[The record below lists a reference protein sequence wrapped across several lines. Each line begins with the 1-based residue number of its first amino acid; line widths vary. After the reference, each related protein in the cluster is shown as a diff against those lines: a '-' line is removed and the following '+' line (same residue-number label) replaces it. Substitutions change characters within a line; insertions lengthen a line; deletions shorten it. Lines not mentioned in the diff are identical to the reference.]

1 MGKTRKVSSVSTTVG
16 TFGAIPAWMHLDEI
30 CDAFRPVPISII
42 DLKNTLATSFSDVLV
57 GPESA
62 DDYLEE
68 LRHSFQ
74 PLSTY
79 ISCLKDTLTF
89 SSSSAT
95 HHPVTH
101 EADQHSVPTSGKI
114 IDRTRPLERIAST
127 KPNTG
132 LPTPPETPTEHSQA
146 ERDLAETSVAHEDN
160 TSRPLTPSSL
170 AEDVCTIPA
179 CRWLVQHHSETAA
192 DRLEQEAKH
201 HEALTTPVADEA
213 IFTATVDAVLDG
225 ELGITFGQV
234 CLRPRVICSLSDEV
248 QESQA
253 SDGVE
258 AAAPELEEERKDD
271 GMQIVLRH
279 RLPKTGRASQR
290 YSTTSMTAVDAPLG
304 KQPDTFTDE
313 VRDSSH
319 TTHDLADRSQ
329 DVQSSGKAAA
339 VAPEDQEELLG
350 NDLLSV
356 PPRRN
361 RRTVDDGA
369 PLYFSGPCTDDE
381 LSQWAKENGLD
392 GAIPRGEKF
401 QGPNWREST
410 RDRNLEGAKQH
421 VMVWTEWEHREDVQL
436 LREPNAQL
444 IFSDPEVLEEVSDR
458 ASKLFLEEFPDA
470 WEFPSPQYDA
480 NGDEYSE
487 EDEGSQENEHSE
499 QDGDLEQEG
508 SSEQEESFE
517 RFGSSEQERS
527 SEQDGYSGGSGTSP
541 PSESNASPSIGS
553 KPGHQASQGRTEPA
567 PISNRAAVEAPSK
580 KPAKQSRF
588 AAFFAQQ
595 EAEKKSSEAERNE
608 LDSSLRGYDEP
619 LTTATGT
626 GEAPPPPSESD
637 QDIQYDRKTLFPE
650 WTQGYDQEMVRWKN
664 PVWWE
669 QKAEQVRL
677 EFRDKLPSTLAEE
690 VKYRQFLGHQ
700 STNEFGS
707 TDLVANIKGIDP
719 SQDKSGWY
727 PSTNITPYYQTAPY
741 RRFLFDPRPH
751 GADTP
756 GQVPHEWHPV
766 LVARHQV
773 MGRRFC
779 KAPEALCYA
788 RHFVERKPQFD
799 DGMNKAR
806 RFWVHIDARPPKD
819 LDFSQKAIDAMEAG
833 PSSPVVKKEDDNYG
847 SMGFDPSIV
856 DSPSLMGKW
865 SETVPRRHQ
874 SLRTN
879 TRNRQL
885 LSKAL
890 RRRQPLSRVSERQ
903 LAALQALHDS
913 MGKEEEM
920 EQDEVEQEEVEQE
933 DPEQE
938 ELAVRRPRQ
947 PLKKSTRDRQ
957 LLSKTLRRLPLGK
970 ISEWQL
976 AALQARHDPKERK
989 EEREQEEKARR
1000 KLQTASIRDRVWKG
1014 YAAWQE
1020 DGSRPPPPTL
1030 VNTKLGPAPRVDYL
1044 PPGFRAH
1051 HDPFAPRV

>member
-1 MGKTRKVSSVSTTVG
+1 MTQLILACALLFISSYEHPWLPLWIIFALILVSSAIENTTKCSQTDSSKVGMGKASSVSVAAAG
-16 TFGAIPAWMHLDEI
+16 
-30 CDAFRPVPISII
+30 V
-42 DLKNTLATSFSDVLV
+42 
-57 GPESA
+57 
-62 DDYLEE
+62 YLEE
-68 LRHSFQ
+68 LLEAFQPIPISMINIKDTLTLSSFSDILHGPEPAGEHLEELCNAFQ
-74 PLSTY
+74 PLSSY
-79 ISCLKDTLTF
+79 IGCLANSLTF

-95 HHPVTH
+95 RHPLTH
-101 EADQHSVPTSGKI
+101 KADQHTVPTSGKI
-114 IDRTRPLERIAST
+114 IDRTRPFGSKAFT

-132 LPTPPETPTEHSQA
+132 LPTPPETPSEHS
-146 ERDLAETSVAHEDN
+146 LAEEDVSETSMADEDN
-160 TSRPLTPSSL
+160 TKRPPTPSSSTEADQL
-170 AEDVCTIPA
+170 KEDGVLIPSA
-179 CRWLVQHHSETAA
+179 
-192 DRLEQEAKH
+192 
-201 HEALTTPVADEA
+201 ADEA
-213 IFTATVDAVLDG
+213 ILTAAIDTVLDE
-225 ELGITFGQV
+225 ELTTTF
-234 CLRPRVICSLSDEV
+234 D
-248 QESQA
+248 QESQP
-253 SDGVE
+253 SEELE
-258 AAAPELEEERKDD
+258 AAEKASNDDCMQVVHRRRLVKQRDLSRK
-271 GMQIVLRH
+271 R
-279 RLPKTGRASQR
+279 
-290 YSTTSMTAVDAPLG
+290 
-304 KQPDTFTDE
+304 
-313 VRDSSH
+313 
-319 TTHDLADRSQ
+319 
-329 DVQSSGKAAA
+329 DVQSSGKAA
-339 VAPEDQEELLG
+339 VVTPEDQEELLG

-356 PPRRN
+356 PSRRN

-369 PLYFSGPCTDDE
+369 PLHFSGPCTDDE
-381 LSQWAKENGLD
+381 LSQWAEENGLD

-401 QGPNWREST
+401 QGPDWREST
-410 RDRNLEGAKQH
+410 RDRDLEGAKEH
-421 VMVWTEWEHREDVQL
+421 IMVWTEWGHREHFRL
-436 LREPNAQL
+436 IPKPNAQL
-444 IFSDPEVLEEVSDR
+444 IFSDPEVLEEVSDK
-458 ASKLFLEEFPDA
+458 ASKHFLDKFPDA
-470 WEFPSPQYDA
+470 WEVPAHQYDA
-480 NGDEYSE
+480 NGDEDSE
-487 EDEGSQENEHSE
+487 EDEGSQENEYSE
-499 QDGDLEQEG
+499 QDGDLEQDESSEEDRSFEQEG
-508 SSEQEESFE
+508 SSEQGESFE
-517 RFGSSEQERS
+517 RFGSSEQEGS
-527 SEQDGYSGGSGTSP
+527 SKQDGYSGGSGTSP

-567 PISNRAAVEAPSK
+567 PISNRAAIEAPSK

-595 EAEKKSSEAERNE
+595 EADKKSSEAERNE
-608 LDSSLRGYDEP
+608 LDSALRGYDEP
-619 LTTATGT
+619 LTTATGS
-626 GEAPPPPSESD
+626 GEAPLPPSESD

-650 WTQGYDQEMVRWKN
+650 WTQGYNQEMVRWKN

-690 VKYRQFLGHQ
+690 VRYRQFLGYQ

-707 TDLVANIKGIDP
+707 MDLVANIKGSDP
-719 SQDKSGWY
+719 SLDKSGWY

-756 GQVPHEWHPV
+756 DQVPHEWHPV

-779 KAPEALCYA
+779 KAPEAVCYA

-806 RFWVHIDARPPKD
+806 RFWVHMDARPPKD

-874 SLRTN
+874 HLRTN

-920 EQDEVEQEEVEQE
+920 EQEEVEQEEVK
-933 DPEQE
+933 QE
-938 ELAVRRPRQ
+938 EVKQEKLTVRRPHQ
-947 PLKKSTRDRQ
+947 FLKKPTRDRQ

-970 ISEWQL
+970 ISERQF
-976 AALQARHDPKERK
+976 AALQARHDPKEEK
-989 EEREQEEKARR
+989 EQMRQEAKARR
-1000 KLQTASIRDRVWKG
+1000 ISQTAAIRDRLWKG
-1014 YAAWQE
+1014 YAAWQ
-1020 DGSRPPPPTL
+1020 DAGSRPPLPTL
-1030 VNTKLGPAPRVDYL
+1030 ANPKLGPAPTADYL
-1044 PPGFRAH
+1044 PPGFRAQ